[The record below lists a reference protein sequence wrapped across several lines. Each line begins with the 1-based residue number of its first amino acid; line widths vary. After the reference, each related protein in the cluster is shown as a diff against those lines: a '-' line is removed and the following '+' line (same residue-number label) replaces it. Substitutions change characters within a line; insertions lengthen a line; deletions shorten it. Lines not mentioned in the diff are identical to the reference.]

1 MDMIR
6 GSLKNPV
13 ARFMFAAGII
23 LLGLIAFSDLAIDL
37 FPDISYPIITVST
50 KYEGASPQDIEISIT
65 RQIEKRVSRLQNV
78 RYVSSR
84 SREGVSNVTIE
95 FYWGTNLDVASTD
108 IQQSLNQI
116 LDHLPEG
123 SDIPVIYKFDPSQI
137 PVLSLSVTGPM
148 DEYRI
153 RELAEDFIA
162 PRLESLKGVAAASV
176 WGGRVREIQVEVDR
190 AKLEANNL
198 SLDKISAAVTS
209 GHMDL
214 PGGSLKTEEK
224 HYGVRTLGRTPN
236 IKDIEEIVVSN
247 NNGVPVRLRDVA
259 KVKDGLEDR
268 DTIASINGVKGVT
281 VGVQKQIGGNTV
293 AVADTIYKALP
304 KIQKD
309 LPKGVKVQIV
319 ADQSTFIRKSISNLQ
334 HEAIVGALLAVAIIL
349 IFLGSGTSTLIIA
362 HSIPISIIATFVL
375 LHFGKFTLNIMTL
388 GGLALGVGRLVDDA
402 IVVLENINRHIER
415 GESPEEASYQ
425 GAREVSKPVI
435 AATIT
440 SIVVF
445 IPLAFVKGVTALL
458 FVQMAYTVA
467 FSLMASLFDSL
478 TLVPVLTA
486 KFLKPKPK
494 EEWKKLSFAQKIY
507 KRTQPVFLKIDEE
520 YRSLL
525 QLSLSHRKTVVSG
538 VVMIFVVTMSVFV
551 LGLTNVIPFIG
562 TEFFPVTDEGQF
574 RISVRLPV
582 ASPVEKTKA
591 VVDQV
596 EGIVFEEV
604 PEIKAIWTRS
614 GTGTGGGGMGGMRF
628 SGSHVGTVMVM
639 LVDQSERNR
648 SSEAIARVLRESL
661 RGIPGAFINVYT
673 GGLVSRVMT
682 FGSEDPIDVEILG
695 FDLNMGTLLAKEVEQ
710 ILKGVQGVTDI
721 QVGREEGLPE
731 YQVRMRQDRAAS
743 MGLTTFRVA
752 ALVKTA
758 IEGEESSIYVDP
770 ITGREHNIRVR
781 LAEEN
786 RNKLEDLRKLPIPV
800 QGGKVVPLENAAE
813 LVQVFSPTQIERKYQ
828 QRIVHVTAN
837 TSGRDLGSIAQ
848 EIEQQIFQMKVPEG
862 FTVSLKG
869 ARLEQQEAFRMLLFA
884 LILAVVLIYMV
895 LASQFG
901 SLLHPFLIMFS
912 VPLGF
917 IGVVWAL
924 FVTGNTLSV
933 ISFIGI
939 IMMVGIV
946 VSNAIILVDY
956 INRLRQEEGVELREA
971 IVRAGRI
978 RLRPILMTT
987 LTTICGLIPMALGLG
1002 EGAEANASLAIAVIG
1017 GLSVST
1023 FLTLVFVPT
1032 LYFIVEHWRD
1042 SRRTKGFEGPRIQGA
1057 YPQ

>member
-1 MDMIR
+1 MDIIR

-13 ARFMFAAGII
+13 ARFMFAAAII

-37 FPDISYPIITVST
+37 FPDISYPIISVQTDYT
-50 KYEGASPQDIEISIT
+50 GASPQDIEMSIT
-65 RQIEKRVSRLQNV
+65 RPIEKRVSRIQNV

-84 SREGVSNVTIE
+84 SREGASNVTIE
-95 FYWGTNLDVASTD
+95 FYWGTDLDTASND

-116 LDHLPEG
+116 LDHLPED
-123 SDIPVIYKFDPSQI
+123 SSQPVIRKFDPSQI
-137 PVLSLSVTGPM
+137 SVVVLSVTGPM
-148 DEYRI
+148 DEYRL
-153 RELAEDFIA
+153 RELAEDVIA
-162 PRLESLKGVAAASV
+162 PRLESLKGVASASAF
-176 WGGRVREIQVEVDR
+176 GGRIREIQVDVER
-190 AKLEANNL
+190 AKLEGNNL
-198 SLDKISAAVTS
+198 SLDEISEAVHS

-214 PGGSLKTEEK
+214 PGGSLKTAQKE
-224 HYGVRTLGRTPN
+224 YGVRTLGRTPN
-236 IKDIEEIVVSN
+236 VKDIEEIVVSN
-247 NNGVPVRLRDVA
+247 HDGVRVRLRDVA
-259 KVKDGLEDR
+259 KVKEGFEDR
-268 DTIASINGVKGVT
+268 DTIASINGVKGVMI
-281 VGVQKQIGGNTV
+281 GVQKQIGGNTV
-293 AVADTIYKALP
+293 SVVDTVLKALP
-304 KIQKD
+304 QIQKD
-309 LPKGVKVQIV
+309 LPKGVKIQVV
-319 ADQSTFIRKSISNLQ
+319 FDQSTFIRRSISNLQ
-334 HEAIVGALLAVAIIL
+334 HEAIIGALLAVAIIL

-415 GESPEEASYQ
+415 GESPEEASYK

-486 KFLKPKPK
+486 KFLKPK
-494 EEWKKLSFAQKIY
+494 EERRKLSLAQKIY
-507 KRTQPVFLKIDEE
+507 QKAQPIFLKVDEH
-520 YRSLL
+520 YQNVL
-525 QLSLSHRKTVVSG
+525 QLTLAHRKTVVSG
-538 VVMIFVVTMSVFV
+538 VVMVFLVTMSVFV

-562 TEFFPVTDEGQF
+562 TEFFPATDEGQF
-574 RISVRLPV
+574 RVLVRLPV
-582 ASPVEKTKA
+582 ASAVEKTQA
-591 VVDQV
+591 VASQV
-596 EGIVFEEV
+596 ENIIFEEV
-604 PEIKAIWTRS
+604 PELKALSTRAGS
-614 GTGTGGGGMGGMRF
+614 GGGMGGGRF
-628 SGSHVGTVMVM
+628 SGPHIGNAQAM

-648 SSEAIARVLRESL
+648 SSEEIARTLRDKFKS
-661 RGIPGAFINVYT
+661 IAGAIISVYA
-673 GGLVSRVMT
+673 GGLVSRIMT
-682 FGSEDPIDVEILG
+682 FGSDDPIDVEILG

-710 ILKGVQGVTDI
+710 ILRGVQGVTDI

-731 YQVRMRQDRAAS
+731 YQVRIRQDRAAT
-743 MGLTTFRVA
+743 MGVTTSRMADVI
-752 ALVKTA
+752 KTA
-758 IEGEESSIYVDP
+758 IGGNESSVYVDP
-770 ITGREHNIRVR
+770 ITGREHKVRVR
-781 LAEEN
+781 LREED
-786 RNKLEDLRKLPIPV
+786 RSKLEDLRRLPIPV
-800 QGGKVVPLENAAE
+800 QGGKVVPLENVAE
-813 LVQVFSPTQIERKYQ
+813 LVQAFSPTQIERKYQ

-848 EIEQQIFQMKVPEG
+848 ETEKKISEMKIPEG

-884 LILAVVLIYMV
+884 LILAIVLIYMV

-939 IMMVGIV
+939 IMMVGVV
-946 VSNAIILVDY
+946 VSNAILLVDY
-956 INRLRQEEGVELREA
+956 INRLREEGVELKEA
-971 IVRAGRI
+971 IVQAGRI

-1002 EGAEANASLAIAVIG
+1002 EGAEANASLAISVIG
-1017 GLSVST
+1017 GLAVST
-1023 FLTLVFVPT
+1023 FLTLVFLPT
-1032 LYFIVEHWRD
+1032 LYMIVEGWRLK
-1042 SRRTKGFEGPRIQGA
+1042 RRHGFEGSGGKGLESGT
-1057 YPQ
+1057 